1 MHFSYTRYIENQIR
15 ETFGFKGTP
24 LGLLSENERKKIN
37 NGTCYLFTHRLCV
50 RPVSDRILLRKAKG
64 IDIRKYGSGNAGTT
78 NALRVLG
85 TKAGL
90 IVLAGDCLKCIIA
103 VCITRALFSTGHPE
117 NIYLLCL
124 YTGAGAIIGHNF
136 PFYMG
141 FKGGKGIAATAGL
154 ILSFHPYFIVMG
166 VVLFFGTFL
175 TTHYVSLGSLLVY
188 AGFMIQMVVCGQM
201 GLFGAMPQS
210 QLYEMYAITAFLT
223 VMAYWKHRQNIVR
236 LIHGNERKTY
246 LFKNKKSAEAQTE
259 ISGEDK

>member
-1 MHFSYTRYIENQIR
+1 MERVICLLIGYV
-15 ETFGFKGTP
+15 FG
-24 LGLLSENERKKIN
+24 
-37 NGTCYLFTHRLCV
+37 LFQTAYFYG
-50 RPVSDRILLRKAKG
+50 KAKG

-141 FKGGKGIAATAGL
+141 FKGGKGIATLLGMVLAIHPEIALVCITIFILTL
-154 ILSFHPYFIVMG
+154 IASQ
-166 VVLFFGTFL
+166 
-175 TTHYVSLGSLLVY
+175 YVSLSSILATLAFPVLSWLGVFGQPEPLLIVF
-188 AGFMIQMVVCGQM
+188 GFVMFVLVV
-201 GLFGAMPQS
+201 
-210 QLYEMYAITAFLT
+210 ITHQ
-223 VMAYWKHRQNIVR
+223 KNIIR
-236 LIHGNERKTY
+236 LLNGNENRVN
-246 LFKNKKSAEAQTE
+246 LFKKSKA
-259 ISGEDK
+259 